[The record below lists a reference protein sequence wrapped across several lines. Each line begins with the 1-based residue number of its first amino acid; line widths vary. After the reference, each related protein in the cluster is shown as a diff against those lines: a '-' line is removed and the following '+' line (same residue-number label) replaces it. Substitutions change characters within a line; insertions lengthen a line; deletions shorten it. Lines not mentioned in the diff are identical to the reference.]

1 VRFLTINT
9 RRVGPPLAADAT
21 LAQCGTAPY
30 DGEGLSR
37 RVRVPECST
46 RGRCQDRVWLYV
58 PVDVQLTRRRAVLI
72 TAVQPWARW
81 RTSIGRTHFTVVQ
94 MVGDP
99 LPAVVVADPGAP
111 KRVSSTSS
119 RFDDVACA
127 GLVDLR

>member
-1 VRFLTINT
+1 
-9 RRVGPPLAADAT
+9 
-21 LAQCGTAPY
+21 
-30 DGEGLSR
+30 
-37 RVRVPECST
+37 
-46 RGRCQDRVWLYV
+46 
-58 PVDVQLTRRRAVLI
+58 
-72 TAVQPWARW
+72 
-81 RTSIGRTHFTVVQ
+81 